1 MEHSIKT
8 ENNINPGSGGI
19 SGNSVGTGS
28 SGNAETLRD
37 KHYKALEFDKIRER
51 LATYVACP
59 DAKEMALTL
68 TPADNLYDAEHLL
81 QETLD
86 AHMLLAKFGGP
97 SFGGLENVN
106 NLLHVASTGGV
117 LAMAELL
124 AVGGTLRAIR
134 SLDDWYASCEGVE
147 TALTGHFQ
155 VLCPQRYLE
164 DRIFSCILSA
174 DRMADDASSEL
185 KDIRRKLHRQEER
198 IRQQLDRIIHSGHYA
213 VALQDAIVTMRN
225 GRYVVPVKKEYKSQV
240 AGLVQDTSDS
250 GATVFIEPMSVVEA
264 NNEIKELLGK
274 EKEEIEKILA
284 DLSEQAGAVYQ
295 ETKVSYESALYLNL
309 VFSKAQLAYAMKAS
323 APELN
328 DQGIIDLKGARH
340 PLIDPAKV
348 VKTNIRLG
356 EEFDSLIITGPN
368 TGGKTV
374 SIKTLGLLS
383 LMAASGLMLPTGDHS
398 KMAVFQQVFADIGDE
413 QSIEQSLS
421 TFSSHMKNIVAI
433 LEKADRHSL
442 VLIDELGAGT
452 DPVEGAALAK
462 AILEQLHAQ
471 GAKLAATTH
480 YAELKEYALTTPG
493 VENASCEFDLATLS
507 PTYHLIIGTPG
518 RSNAFAISEHL
529 GIPQKVVDRARE
541 LVSDENSQFE
551 DVVQKLEESRSAL
564 EAEREEVRKL
574 QKEAKAAE
582 EKAIATKDS
591 IEKLKEQEVSKAR
604 ADAERIV
611 ERASREAAFFLNDLD
626 KLKKQQSSADLG
638 KLKAEAKRT
647 IRKHE
652 ATLDDITNPIVALAE
667 DEDYVLPRPL
677 VLGDRV
683 VVADLA
689 EPAEVTALPD
699 KKGMVEVTAGLIR
712 TRVPLSRLRLDESGA
727 AKKAR
732 EQQRP
737 RQRSNRQSK
746 FENRG
751 TVSATTTCD
760 LRGMTQDEAL
770 LTLDRFIDLQVRCG
784 IEQFTIIHGK
794 GTGVLRKAVG
804 KYLDAHPQVKSH
816 RLGSYG
822 EGQDGVTIAQLK

>member
-1 MEHSIKT
+1 MNKKQT
-8 ENNINPGSGGI
+8 
-19 SGNSVGTGS
+19 
-28 SGNAETLRD
+28 
-37 KHYKALEFDKIRER
+37 KALEFDKILER
-51 LATYVACP
+51 LASFVACP
-59 DAKEMALTL
+59 DAKEMALQL
-68 TPADNLYDAEHLL
+68 EPADNLQDAQRLL

-106 NLLHVASTGGV
+106 NLLYIASTGGV
-117 LAMAELL
+117 LGMADLL

-134 SLDDWYASCEGVE
+134 SLDDWYASCEGID
-147 TALTGHFQ
+147 TSLTNHFQ
-155 VLCPQRYLE
+155 VLYPNRYLE
-164 DRIFSCILSA
+164 DRIFTCILSA
-174 DRMADDASSEL
+174 DRMADDASAEL
-185 KDIRRKLHRQEER
+185 KDIRRQLHRQEEK

-213 VALQDAIVTMRN
+213 VALQDSIVTIRN
-225 GRYVVPVKKEYKSQV
+225 GRYVVPVKKEHKSEV

-264 NNEIKELLGK
+264 NNEIKVLLGK
-274 EKEEIEKILA
+274 EQEEIEKILA
-284 DLSEQAGAVYQ
+284 DLSEQAGAIYQ
-295 ETKVSYESALYLNL
+295 ETKVSYEAALYLNL

-383 LMAASGLMLPTGDHS
+383 LMAASGMMLPTGDHS
-398 KMAVFQQVFADIGDE
+398 KMAIFRSVFADIGDE

-421 TFSSHMKNIVAI
+421 TFSSHMGNIVTI
-433 LEKADRHSL
+433 LKEADEKSL

-452 DPVEGAALAK
+452 DPIEGAALAK
-462 AILEQLHAQ
+462 AILEQLHMQ
-471 GAKLAATTH
+471 GAKIAATTH
-480 YAELKEYALTTPG
+480 YAELKEYALSTPG

-507 PTYHLIIGTPG
+507 PTYRLIIGTPG

-529 GIPQKVVDRARE
+529 GIPQEVVDRARE
-541 LVSDENSQFE
+541 FVSDNSSRFE
-551 DVVQKLEESRSAL
+551 DIVQKLEESRSAL
-564 EAEREEVRKL
+564 EKEREEVQQL
-574 QKEAKAAE
+574 QQAARAAE
-582 EKAIATKDS
+582 EKAVATKNS
-591 IEKLKEQEVSKAR
+591 IEELKDKEVAKAR

-611 ERASREAAFFLNDLD
+611 ERAQREAAFFLNDLD
-626 KLKKQQSSADLG
+626 KLKKQQAAAADLG
-638 KLKAEAKRT
+638 KLKSEAKRT

-652 ATLDDITNPIVALAE
+652 ANLDDITNPIVALAE
-667 DEDYVLPRPL
+667 EEDYVLPRPL
-677 VLGDRV
+677 QLGDRV

-712 TRVPLSRLRLDESGA
+712 TRVPLERLRLDESGA
-727 AKKAR
+727 TRKAR
-732 EQQRP
+732 EKSRPKTRTQR
-737 RQRSNRQSK
+737 NNK
-746 FENRG
+746 FENRA
-751 TVSATTTCD
+751 TATATTTCD

-804 KYLDAHPQVKSH
+804 KYLDSHPQIKSH

-822 EGQDGVTIAQLK
+822 EGQDGVTIATLK